1 MRAGGAE
8 SALIGLINYY
18 LVTGSWVTGVKT
30 SAKVVRL
37 CLVLVNLHD
46 CIISLYD
53 FVLIIRSEFQEM
65 EDPRPHLPGVKVSPS
80 KPGGLLRMSRNSE
93 LLSALFSFV
102 LFIYSVI
109 LCYYVYFA
117 YSAAATVVAIGLI
130 EYVCDILS
138 V

>member
-1 MRAGGAE
+1 
-8 SALIGLINYY
+8 
-18 LVTGSWVTGVKT
+18 
-30 SAKVVRL
+30 
-37 CLVLVNLHD
+37 
-46 CIISLYD
+46 
-53 FVLIIRSEFQEM
+53 M
-65 EDPRPHLPGVKVSPS
+65 EDPRPVHLPGVKVSPS